1 MNTTLSQNPT
11 HFFSGGGEMGELI
24 RNKDWSNTALGCPEQ
39 WPQSLRTML
48 NVILHSQFTMFI
60 WWGPELICFYN
71 DAYRPSLGING
82 KHPSILGM
90 PAQEA
95 WAEIWPVIK
104 PLIDQVLAGGE
115 ATWSENQLIPIYRN
129 NRLEDVY
136 WTFSYSP
143 IHDDSGA
150 IAGVL
155 VICQETTRFMRT
167 VQMLECSEE
176 RFRNIVQQ
184 APLGI
189 AILKGPDFVI
199 EMANQ
204 AYLDIVDRRGTEHI
218 GKKLFDVLPEVEEA
232 VSPLLTKVRETGN
245 PFYGVEF
252 PVDIIR
258 HGRREASYFNFV
270 YHPLKEPDGAVY
282 AIMVVASEVTSSV
295 RAKQAVAESEKQFRN
310 MIMQSPIPMT
320 IFRGKDHVIEMAN
333 TIMFERIWRKKESE
347 VIGRR
352 VVDVFPELKGQK
364 YPELLD
370 KVYNS
375 AQPYRESESVALV
388 KGNDGIKKFYLDFE
402 YAPLFD
408 PGGAVSGI
416 MVTVNDVTE
425 KVLARKKAEDSE
437 LRFRNI
443 ADRVPVL
450 IWMAGTDRHFS
461 FFNTAWLNFTGRTMK
476 EELDNR
482 WIEGI
487 HPEDRERYRDT
498 YRASFDKREEF
509 HIDYRLRRY
518 DGLYRWVSDH
528 GVPRFTND
536 GVFEGYIGACMD
548 IHDELLSQTA
558 LRENEE
564 RLNIAIEAG
573 ELGTWELDMATDTII
588 CSERYTD
595 IFGYPKGIP
604 LTYTQISRQIFPD
617 DLAQRNEA
625 FREGLKHGMIHYE
638 VRIISQDNT
647 VKWIEKRGK
656 VFYDE
661 TGGPKKL
668 IGTLRDISAEKNYQ
682 EKLREREKKFRL
694 LADAMPQMIWTC
706 DKYGNLD
713 YFNRSLYGYA
723 GLNDDE
729 LREKGWLQIVHPD
742 EREADRQQWEAA
754 LKSGQDFITEH
765 RFRRSDGAYRWQLT
779 RAVPQKDAAGNI
791 EMWVGASTDID
802 EIKEL
807 DQQKDYFISVAS
819 HELKTPVTS
828 IKGYVQLL
836 QDKYESAGDAFL
848 KSALSI
854 IHRQV
859 DRLTLLISDL
869 LDLSKIKSGSLSFSE
884 QQFYINHLVEETIEQ
899 ISQIYP
905 SHKISFIKGENV
917 PVSADRERIEQVLV
931 NLLTNAVKYSPG
943 ADKIKVETVL
953 DKGWA
958 VVSIEDYGV
967 GISRKNQERI
977 FERFYRVE
985 GKSEKTFPGFGIGL
999 FIASEII
1006 RRHNGKIGVM
1016 SEPGKGS
1023 VFYFSL
1029 PVYNINI

>member
-1 MNTTLSQNPT
+1 MNTTLRQNPT
-11 HFFSGGGEMGELI
+11 YFFSGGGEMGELI

-48 NVILHSQFTMFI
+48 SVILHSKFPMFI

-71 DAYRPSLGING
+71 DAYRPSLGISG

-95 WAEIWPVIK
+95 WPEIWTVIK

-155 VICQETTRFMRT
+155 VTCQETTRSMQN
-167 VQMLECSEE
+167 VQMLERSEE
-176 RFRNIVQQ
+176 RFRKIVQQ

-204 AYLDIVDRRGTEHI
+204 TYLDIVDRRETDC
-218 GKKLFDVLPEVEEA
+218 GKKLFDVLPEVQEA
-232 VSPLLTKVRETGN
+232 VSPLLTKVRETGD

-252 PVDIIR
+252 PVAIIR
-258 HGRREASYFNFV
+258 HGRREESYFNFV
-270 YHPLKEPDGAVY
+270 YHPLKETDGAVY
-282 AIMVVASEVTSSV
+282 AIMVVASDVTSSV
-295 RAKQAVAESEKQFRN
+295 KAKRALAESEKQFRN
-310 MIMQSPIPMT
+310 MVMQSPIPMT
-320 IFRGKDHVIEMAN
+320 IFRGKDYVIEMAN
-333 TIMFERIWRKKESE
+333 TIMFEKIWRKKESE
-347 VIGRR
+347 VIGRKII
-352 VVDVFPELKGQK
+352 DVFPELKKQK

-375 AQPYRESESVALV
+375 AKPYHENEAVAIV
-388 KGNDGIKKFYLDFE
+388 EGNDGIKKFYLDFE
-402 YAPLFD
+402 YAPLFE
-408 PGGAVSGI
+408 PEGVVSGI

-450 IWMAGTDRHFS
+450 IWMAGTDKRFS

-482 WIEGI
+482 WLEGI
-487 HPEDRERYRDT
+487 HPEDRQRYTDI
-498 YRASFDKREEF
+498 YLASFDKREEF
-509 HIDYRLRRY
+509 HIEYRLRRH

-528 GVPRFTND
+528 GVPRSAND
-536 GVFEGYIGACMD
+536 GLFEGYIGACMD

-564 RLNIAIEAG
+564 RLNIVIEASG
-573 ELGTWELDMATDTII
+573 LGTWELDMATDTII

-595 IFGYPKGIP
+595 IFGYPKGTL
-604 LTYTQISRQIFPD
+604 LTYAQISRQIHPD

-625 FREGLKHGMIHYE
+625 FREGLKNGMIHYE

-661 TGGPKKL
+661 AGEPKKL

-706 DKYGNLD
+706 DKYGNLG

-723 GLNDDE
+723 GLDDDE
-729 LREKGWLQIVHPD
+729 LLEKGWLPIVHPD
-742 EREADRQQWEAA
+742 EREAVRQQWEAA
-754 LKSGQDFITEH
+754 VKSGQDFITEH
-765 RFRRSDGAYRWQLT
+765 RFRRFDGVYRWQLT

-791 EMWVGASTDID
+791 EMWVGASADID

-828 IKGYVQLL
+828 IKGYIQLL
-836 QDKYESAGDAFL
+836 QDKYESAGDPFL

-884 QQFYINHLVEETIEQ
+884 QQFYINNLVEEIIDQ
-899 ISQIYP
+899 IGHIYP
-905 SHKISFIKGENV
+905 SHKISFIRGENIL
-917 PVSADRERIEQVLV
+917 VSADRERIGQVLI

-943 ADKIKVETVL
+943 VDKIKVETVL

-958 VVSIEDYGV
+958 IVSIEDYGV
-967 GISRKNQERI
+967 GISKQNQERI

-985 GKSEKTFPGFGIGL
+985 GKNEKTFPGFGIGL

-1006 RRHNGKIGVM
+1006 RRHNGKIGVT

-1029 PVYNINI
+1029 PEKTMSFS

>member
-1 MNTTLSQNPT
+1 MNISLRKNNPA
-11 HFFSGGGEMGELI
+11 HFFPGGGEMGELI
-24 RNKDWSNTALGCPEQ
+24 RNKDWSHTSIGCPDQ
-39 WPQSLRTML
+39 WPQSLRNML
-48 NVILHSQFTMFI
+48 NVILHSRLPMFI

-71 DAYRPSLGING
+71 DAYRPGLGIDG

-90 PAQEA
+90 PGPKALS
-95 WAEIWPVIK
+95 EIWVVIK

-115 ATWSENQLIPIYRN
+115 STRSEDQLIPIYRN
-129 NRLEDVY
+129 NRTGDVY

-143 IHDDSGA
+143 IHDDDGA

-155 VICQETTRFMRT
+155 AICQETTRPLRT
-167 VQMLECSEE
+167 LQMLERSEE

-189 AILKGPDFVI
+189 VILKGPAFVI

-204 AYLDIVDRRGTEHI
+204 TYLDIIDRKGTDYA
-218 GKKLFDVLPEVEEA
+218 GKKLFDVLPEVEE
-232 VSPLLTKVRETGN
+232 VVHPLLTKVRESGD
-245 PFYGVEF
+245 PYYGVEF
-252 PVDIIR
+252 PVGIIR
-258 HGRREASYFNFV
+258 HGRKEESYFNFV
-270 YHPLKEPDGAVY
+270 YHPLKEPDGVVY
-282 AIMVVASEVTSSV
+282 AIMVVASDVTPSV
-295 RAKQAVAESEKQFRN
+295 KAKRALAESEKQFRN
-310 MIMQSPIPMT
+310 MVMQSPIPMT
-320 IFRGKDHVIEMAN
+320 IFRGKEYIIEMAN
-333 TIMFERIWRKKESE
+333 TVMFEKIWRKKEEE
-347 VIGRR
+347 VIGKR
-352 VVDVFPELKGQK
+352 VVDVFPELKEQK
-364 YPELLD
+364 YIELLD
-370 KVYNS
+370 KVYNTGK
-375 AQPYRESESVALV
+375 PYRENESPALV
-388 KGNDGIKKFYLDFE
+388 KGNDGLKKFYLDFE
-402 YAPLFD
+402 YAALLEA
-408 PGGAVSGI
+408 GGIVSGI

-425 KVLARKKAEDSE
+425 KVLARKKTEESE

-450 IWMAGTDRHFS
+450 IWMAGTDKRFN
-461 FFNTAWLNFTGRTMK
+461 FFNNAWLSFTGKSMQ
-476 EELDNR
+476 EESGNT
-482 WIEGI
+482 WIDGI
-487 HPEDRERYRDT
+487 HPADVQHYAEVYQT
-498 YRASFDKREEF
+498 AFNKREEF
-509 HIDYRLRRY
+509 HIDYRLRRH
-518 DGLYRWVSDH
+518 DGVYRWVSDH
-528 GVPRFTND
+528 GVPRVTSD
-536 GVFEGYIGACMD
+536 GLFEGYIGACMD
-548 IHDELLSQTA
+548 IHDELLSQTV

-564 RLNIAIEAG
+564 RLNIVIEAG

-595 IFGYPKGIP
+595 IFGYPKDTS
-604 LTYTQISRQIFPD
+604 LTYAQISRQIYPD

-625 FREGLKHGMIHYE
+625 FLEGLKNGMIHYE

-661 TGGPKKL
+661 AGNPKKL
-668 IGTLRDISAEKNYQ
+668 IGTLRDISAQKNYQ

-706 DKYGNLD
+706 DKYGNLN

-723 GLNDDE
+723 GVNDDE

-742 EREADRQQWEAA
+742 DREADRQQWEFAI
-754 LKSGQDFITEH
+754 KSGEDFITEH
-765 RFRRSDGAYRWQLT
+765 RLRRSDGLYRWQLT

-836 QDKYESAGDAFL
+836 QDKYESAEDAFL

-869 LDLSKIKSGSLSFSE
+869 LDLSKIKSGNLSFSE
-884 QQFYINHLVEETIEQ
+884 QEFYINDLVVETIDQ
-899 ISQIYP
+899 ITQVYT
-905 SHKISFIKGENV
+905 SHKISLVSGANV
-917 PVSADRERIEQVLV
+917 LVSADRERIGQVLV
-931 NLLTNAVKYSPG
+931 NLLTNAIKYSPG
-943 ADKIKVETVL
+943 AEKIKVEIAIAEGRV
-953 DKGWA
+953 

-967 GISRKNQERI
+967 GISKKNQERI

-985 GKSEKTFPGFGIGL
+985 GKNEKTFPGFGIGL

-1029 PVYNINI
+1029 PVNV